1 MGKSWSK
8 GSWELI
14 RDEGITNFMVAGGK
28 DKLVFID
35 ETGQMVRDR
44 VSLGV
49 EAQSVAISEESRLFM
64 TDGSNKIKEQYFSR
78 EVEEAVAECTKKRQD
93 KKVKDLEEKLE
104 KE

>member
-35 ETGQMVRDR
+35 ETG
-44 VSLGV
+44 
-49 EAQSVAISEESRLFM
+49 
-64 TDGSNKIKEQYFSR
+64 
-78 EVEEAVAECTKKRQD
+78 
-93 KKVKDLEEKLE
+93 
-104 KE
+104 